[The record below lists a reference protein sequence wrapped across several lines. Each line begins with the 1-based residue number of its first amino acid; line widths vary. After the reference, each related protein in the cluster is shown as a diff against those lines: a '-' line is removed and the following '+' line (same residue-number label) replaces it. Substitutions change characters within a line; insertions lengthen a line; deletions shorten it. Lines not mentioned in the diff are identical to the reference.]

1 MPDLRTPTR
10 IRWIPLTLVATL
22 ALTACAGGGTP
33 GQAVEAYLQALVD
46 GDEVAA
52 VNLSCAAWEASAR
65 TESSSFEAVEASLQQ
80 VNCQQSG
87 TSPEGTLVACSG
99 SIEAVYDGEAQR
111 LALEGRTYLA
121 VLEDGEWKMC
131 GYPR

>member
-1 MPDLRTPTR
+1 MPGFRTTTR
-10 IRWIPLTLVATL
+10 IRWIPLALLAAL
-22 ALTACAGGGTP
+22 ALSACAGGGTP

-46 GDEVAA
+46 GDETAA
-52 VNLSCAAWEASAR
+52 VNRSCAAWEASAR
-65 TESSSFEAVEASLQQ
+65 TESSSFEAVEASLQE
-80 VNCQQSG
+80 VSCQESG
-87 TSPEGTLVACSG
+87 SSPDGTLVACRG